1 MFSIL
6 CKNLTLVS
14 LIVVICACGG
24 KKDGGKGPSV
34 GSTSS
39 SSIASLTVNAGA
51 DKTVNAGDRVDLITS
66 LVVVSQES
74 FSLGDGNLV
83 LKGTSANPKD
93 IVLVSWT
100 KVEGPAISLGMT
112 GTTTANVF
120 FTTPSAGTANAYTIV
135 YKLSIA
141 TADGTKAEDTV
152 TITVK
157 RVNAAP
163 IANAGADVT
172 VDGNTL
178 VNLAGS
184 GSDADGTIASYSW
197 AQTAGAAVTLTGATA
212 AALQFTAPS
221 TNVETTL
228 TFELTVTDNNAVS
241 AKDTVSV
248 LVKPEN
254 APRVQLYFPS
264 RFGIYKDTT
273 ISVSGIATPKSGT
286 ISGVTIDIG
295 AGPVPTTLNSDG
307 TWRIN
312 GLQVPAG
319 VSEFTIQVVA
329 TDSVGRTGNTKAT
342 LKTSGDSVGKKL
354 DVNANW
360 NETIGVAVDNSKN
373 VAYVLATGSFLKE
386 LRLFPVDLATGD
398 QGADI
403 SNFDNITQGIRSSAI
418 ISMTYDAQ
426 QNLVYIATAL
436 DVTGLNPQII
446 SINTN
451 NGQRSLVSDSTR
463 GSGANLVH
471 PTGLAIGANNT
482 LYVADNNSSTI
493 VAVNTVT
500 GNRAVLANEDSVEA
514 PLHLVSEVY
523 QTNNRLFML
532 ANANANYVLALSP
545 SVVPVSLSFVTNSLD
560 TSQGAVTLH
569 ANPQGIVVDS
579 KMNTLFV
586 NDGSVFS
593 QIVKVDITTGN
604 RTQLMTTDWTKSY
617 MSYDT
622 KNQLLY
628 LVDGIS
634 PGLYLVDPFTSKKV
648 LISK

>member
-1 MFSIL
+1 MFSISF
-6 CKNLTLVS
+6 KNLTLAS
-14 LIVVICACGG
+14 LIVAMCACGG
-24 KKDGGKGPSV
+24 GKSGGNNGPT
-34 GSTSS
+34 GGTSS
-39 SSIASLTVNAGA
+39 SSIASLTVTAGA
-51 DKTVNAGDRVDLITS
+51 DKTVNAGDRVDLMTT

-83 LKGTSANPKD
+83 LKGASANPKD

-100 KVEGPAISLGMT
+100 KVDGPAVSLGLT
-112 GTTTANVF
+112 GTTTANVN
-120 FTTPSAGTANAYTIV
+120 FTAPSAGTANSYTIV

-152 TITVK
+152 TITVN
-157 RVNAAP
+157 RVNVAP
-163 IANAGADVT
+163 IANAGSDAT
-172 VDGNTL
+172 VDGNAL

-212 AALQFTAPS
+212 AALRFTAPS

-248 LVKPEN
+248 LVKPES
-254 APRVQLYFPS
+254 APLVQLYFPS

-273 ISVSGIATPKSGT
+273 ISASGIATPKSGT
-286 ISGVTIDIG
+286 ISGVTIDVG
-295 AGPVPTTLNSDG
+295 NGPVPTTLNSDG

-312 GLQVPAG
+312 GVQVPAG
-319 VSEFTIQVVA
+319 VAEFTIQVVA

-342 LKTSGDSVGKKL
+342 FKTSGDSVGKKI
-354 DVNANW
+354 DDTANW
-360 NETIGVAVDNSKN
+360 RETLGVAVDNSKN
-373 VAYVLATGSFLKE
+373 VAYVLATGSFFKD

-403 SNFDNITQGIRSSAI
+403 SNFADTEQGINSSAI
-418 ISMTYDAQ
+418 TSMTYDAQ

-436 DVTGLNPQII
+436 DEDGLKPQII
-446 SINTN
+446 SINIT
-451 NGQRSLVSDSTR
+451 NGQRNLVSDNTR
-463 GSGANLVH
+463 GTGAELVY

-500 GNRAVLANEDSVEA
+500 GNRTVLANKDSVEA

-523 QTNNRLFML
+523 QTINRLFVL
-532 ANANANYVLALSP
+532 ANANANYVLTLSP
-545 SVVPVSLSFVTNSLD
+545 SVVPVSLSFVTNSSM
-560 TSQGAVTLH
+560 TSQGIVTLH

-579 KMNTLFV
+579 KMNALFV

-604 RTQLMTTDWTKSY
+604 RTQLMATDWTKSY

-634 PGLYLVDPFTSKKV
+634 PGLYLVDPFTGKKV